1 MLKKK
6 LILSLTLASI
16 LCLTPTASV
25 LAAEIGEP
33 IMTQEELENAT
44 VADPPADE
52 SQNSP
57 MPRTQ
62 NSKSYTIPGGKG
74 TLTSNAWR
82 STVASSPGNT
92 YQWDY
97 QVSAVYSGHY
107 AVSSIRT
114 TWKGSAW

>member
-74 TLTSNAWR
+74 T
-82 STVASSPGNT
+82 
-92 YQWDY
+92 
-97 QVSAVYSGHY
+97 
-107 AVSSIRT
+107 
-114 TWKGSAW
+114 